1 MGLCQVQPK
10 GLEAVKWLSRW
21 LAENNP
27 NTKVAPVPSV
37 PQAKFAPAAR
47 TKQFVE
53 YGINQDGMPF
63 AVEMPLGQSQ
73 KKKVVDVDVS
83 EEPADYR
90 VTELSTP
97 PFVTFAMGTDVPSK
111 NM

>member
-1 MGLCQVQPK
+1 MDLKATGDVDATDFETEPTLQQLLSKGLMGLCQVQPK

-27 NTKVAPVPSV
+27 NTKVAPAPAV

-53 YGINQDGMPF
+53 YGVNQEGMPF
-63 AVEMPLGQSQ
+63 AVEMPLGQSN

-83 EEPADYR
+83 
-90 VTELSTP
+90 
-97 PFVTFAMGTDVPSK
+97 G
-111 NM
+111 